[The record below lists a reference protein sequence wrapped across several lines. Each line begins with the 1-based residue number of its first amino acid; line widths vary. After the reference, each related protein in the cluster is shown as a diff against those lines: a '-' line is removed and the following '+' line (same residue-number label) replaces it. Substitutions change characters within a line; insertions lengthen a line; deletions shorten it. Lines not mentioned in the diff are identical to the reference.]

1 MKLVDKSIE
10 KSGVGHVGLVAE
22 NLEDLWHTDNLIF
35 KGDTVRAWTT
45 GEVEKEPATGSPTS
59 GCVRTMLSIQVEDTE
74 FDDQTLTLHL
84 MGRCVEENPYVKM
97 GAYHELQIKENIEFT
112 VTKSYWDAIT
122 LERIDT
128 ACNPDP
134 KANVAVVLMHSG
146 TANVVLMNGTMTLF
160 REEIRHLQYPDKF
173 QNVKA
178 KKRFYESVLEAMLRH
193 INFQVTYRILI
204 ASPELVRKEFFE
216 FMMQWRCNTDNY
228 IFHKNRDK
236 LMSVSSSLGYKGS
249 LVQVL
254 SQSAV
259 KFMVHTKAVS
269 DFHALKDFFAIWKAK
284 TSCAFYGL
292 EIAIR
297 ANEARAIDT
306 LLLSDNFVKSQSESV
321 TARKKLAEL
330 VKSVRQFG
338 GTTRIISDLHI
349 SGQILNRC
357 AGIAAILR
365 FSMPELDDGR
375 LLASWKEITA
385 SLFHKIKDDTTL
397 ESGELSKS
405 TAFFFSLKLTDS

>member
-22 NLEDLWHTDNLIF
+22 NSEDIWHAYNLIF
-35 KGDTVRAWTT
+35 RGDTVRAWTT

-59 GCVRTMLSIQVEDTE
+59 GCVRTMVSIQVEDTE

-97 GAYHELQIKENIEFT
+97 GAYHELQIKGNIEFT

-134 KANVAVVLMHSG
+134 KANVAVVLMDSG
-146 TANVVLMNGTMTLF
+146 TANVVLMNGTMTF
-160 REEIRHLQYPDKF
+160 FPEEIRHLQYPDKF

-216 FMMQWRCNTDNY
+216 FMMQWGCKTDNH
-228 IFHKNRDK
+228 IFDKNSDK
-236 LMSVSSSLGYKGS
+236 FMLVSLLSSQKLS
-249 LVQVL
+249 LLQVL
-254 SQSAV
+254 SDPAV
-259 KFMVHTKAVS
+259 KFMFCTKAVS
-269 DFHALKDFFAIWKAK
+269 DFHALKDFLAIWKAK
-284 TSCAFYGL
+284 TSCAFYGW
-292 EIAIR
+292 ENAVR
-297 ANEARAIDT
+297 ANEAKAIKT
-306 LLLSDNFVKSQSESV
+306 LLLSDNFVKVES
-321 TARKKLAEL
+321 TEKKKFAEL
-330 VKSVRQFG
+330 VKSVHQFG
-338 GTTRIISDLHI
+338 GTTRIISALH
-349 SGQILNRC
+349 SYGYKLNC
-357 AGIAAILR
+357 CVGIATILR
-365 FSMPELDDGR
+365 FPMPELDDGR
-375 LLASWKEITA
+375 LLACWREIVTQKEFKE
-385 SLFHKIKDDTTL
+385 SLIQTIQRKKRRGPI
-397 ESGELSKS
+397 
-405 TAFFFSLKLTDS
+405 